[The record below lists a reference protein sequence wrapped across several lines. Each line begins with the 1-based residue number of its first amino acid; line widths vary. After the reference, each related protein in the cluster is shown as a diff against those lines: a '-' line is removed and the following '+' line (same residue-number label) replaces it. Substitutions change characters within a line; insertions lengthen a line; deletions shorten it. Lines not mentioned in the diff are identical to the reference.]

1 MARTA
6 RNSTSTTVRR
16 PSRKGTVRRAK
27 RGVLVAS
34 AGGLGVLWVMSL
46 AGCAAVVAG
55 AAAGMLASRTSGGTA
70 DVSTPTVGESVDQL
84 ADSAGQVLA
93 RTIKEGV
100 PRTVR
105 AVPTGTPKI
114 AGKPTAVRTP
124 GIAKPMKVVEAV
136 EPEEPVVD

>member
-1 MARTA
+1 MARKA
-6 RNSTSTTVRR
+6 RTQTSTTARR
-16 PSRKGTVRRAK
+16 PSRKAARHRAK
-27 RGVLVAS
+27 RGVMLAS
-34 AGGLGVLWVMSL
+34 VGGLGLVWVFGL

-70 DVSTPTVGESVDQL
+70 DVSTPTIGEGVDQL

-100 PRTVR
+100 PRVVR
-105 AVPTGTPKI
+105 AVPAGTPKV
-114 AGKPTAVRTP
+114 AGKTPVVRTP
-124 GIAKPMKVVEAV
+124 GIATPVKAV

>member
-1 MARTA
+1 MARKA
-6 RNSTSTTVRR
+6 RTQTPTSARR
-16 PSRKGTVRRAK
+16 PSRKTVRHHAK
-27 RGVLVAS
+27 RGVLMAS
-34 AGGLGVLWVMSL
+34 VGGLGLVWVFGL

-55 AAAGMLASRTSGGTA
+55 AAAGMLASRTGGSGA
-70 DVSTPTVGESVDQL
+70 VDVSTPTIGEGVDQL

-100 PRTVR
+100 PRVVR
-105 AVPTGTPKI
+105 AVPAGTPKV

-124 GIAKPMKVVEAV
+124 GIATPMKAA